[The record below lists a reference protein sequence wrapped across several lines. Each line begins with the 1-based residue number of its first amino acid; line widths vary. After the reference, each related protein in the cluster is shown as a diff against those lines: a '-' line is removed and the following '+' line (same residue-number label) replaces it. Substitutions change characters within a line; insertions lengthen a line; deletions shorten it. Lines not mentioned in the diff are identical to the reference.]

1 MLEHSVVWFCRRLT
15 VRAVA
20 AAAVAALVSAGP
32 SFGQQMDERWYE
44 PTDWFEAD
52 DFVYDDDDYDDFDDF
67 DDGYYVYDYDYDD
80 RDDRFYRAGDPGRR
94 TVRYQYDYQATP
106 AAAYRQASD
115 MSDAAQGFAHCHY
128 TYDWHEF
135 DDSDFDVWYEG

>member
-1 MLEHSVVWFCRRLT
+1 MLEHSVVWFCRLRT

-80 RDDRFYRAGDPGRR
+80 RDEVSAPKFEPP
-94 TVRYQYDYQATP
+94 P
-106 AAAYRQASD
+106 AEPQPRDSEAA
-115 MSDAAQGFAHCHY
+115 
-128 TYDWHEF
+128 
-135 DDSDFDVWYEG
+135 